1 MASRRRNAKAAP
13 KKAAKSAKPKKAS
26 AKKPKAA
33 KEPKEVAPG
42 PPTEIVAVI
51 ITGIMLLA
59 AVVLVD
65 YAKGKNYGSGMF
77 FADSYESES

>member
-1 MASRRRNAKAAP
+1 
-13 KKAAKSAKPKKAS
+13 
-26 AKKPKAA
+26 
-33 KEPKEVAPG
+33 
-42 PPTEIVAVI
+42 VAVI